1 VTGGRMSDT
10 LSPREREVLIAVA
23 EHRTNAEIAAELFIS
38 VRTVESH
45 VAALLRKT
53 STSDRRALIAA
64 APALLRPGSGHA
76 ARSSVTSFVGRAA
89 EREALAAALE
99 EHPLVTALGPGGVG
113 KTRLAQ
119 AVMAERSDRYA
130 DGAWYVDLVPVT
142 DPERVAPAIAV
153 VLGVHERQDR
163 SLADGL
169 AAWLAGRDLLLV
181 LDNCEHLLDGVAPLV
196 EHLLLASGGL
206 VVLATSRTRL
216 AVPFESVFPV
226 PGLSSGADGGPG
238 DAVRLFEARAAAAG
252 VVLSPDLRPR
262 VAAVCDALDGMALAI
277 ELAAAR
283 LPAMGLDGLE
293 AGLADRLPMLT
304 GGRRADDRHRSL
316 RATLDWSHALLPPPD
331 QAVLRR
337 VAVFAAPFS
346 AAAAA
351 SVLQDDLSVRP
362 GAEVEVLAELA
373 DSSLVIAELGPR
385 GTRYRLLE
393 TIRQYGAE
401 RLVEQ
406 GEDLATRSAHLAWC
420 LRQAEELGLRMDE
433 GSEVWQEDFDAVAD
447 DLRAALGWAR
457 GRPACRAVAHRLA
470 ERFGSALFTRGRPAE
485 SQRRLEEAAALA
497 ADAGARATCL
507 RAAAGAAEA
516 RQAGN
521 ESFRL
526 RREAAAGF
534 VRAGDPAG
542 GAVELTRAAELASRF
557 MMLSPRPGPE
567 EARSLVEQAR
577 RLAGDDPVVQARVL
591 ASEAFLVP
599 QDDPATAELA
609 RRAIELA
616 HRAGDVVG
624 ESVALDGLCAV
635 QLTRGDLRGGAA
647 SAFRRLELLDLLAI
661 TPELGLELSDAL
673 GMSTGCAIGVGD
685 LVLAGRFAD
694 RILALPYYAGEQ
706 HLATARMLIVDVL
719 AGDLERCALMAVRFR
734 EDWDRAGRPRAS
746 NLSAPALSASVAFGL
761 LGDDAAAAE
770 WRAVTDLLLTGPER
784 DEEFDLSSLEVMV
797 LLHRGRFDEAVRRL
811 TREPERPDDWYDAT
825 WRPWY
830 AALWAEAA
838 VLAGLPDAAARVAR
852 ARPIVDPNRIA
863 VALLDRA
870 AALLDGDGAALPA
883 IAQRLRAAG
892 CPYQAARTGLL
903 APPGRLREQGAA
915 DMARL
920 GATVRA

>member
-1 VTGGRMSDT
+1 MTGGRSSDT
-10 LSPREREVLIAVA
+10 LSPREREVLGAVA

-53 STSDRRALIAA
+53 SAGDRRALIAA
-64 APALLRPGSGHA
+64 APGLLRAGSGSGRST
-76 ARSSVTSFVGRAA
+76 RSSVTSFVGRVA
-89 EREALAAALE
+89 EREALGAALD

-119 AVMAERSDRYA
+119 AVMAERGDRYA

-142 DPERVAPAIAV
+142 DPERVAPAIAA
-153 VLGVHERQDR
+153 VLGIPERQDR
-163 SLADGL
+163 SLAEGL

-181 LDNCEHLLDGVAPLV
+181 LDNCEHLLDGVAALL

-226 PGLSSGADGGPG
+226 PGLSSDRDGAPG

-252 VVLSPDLRPR
+252 VVLGPELRPR
-262 VAAVCDALDGMALAI
+262 VAHVCDALDGMALAI

-316 RATLDWSHALLPPPD
+316 RATLDWSYALLPAAD
-331 QAVLRR
+331 KAVLRG

-346 AAAAA
+346 ASAAA
-351 SVLQDDLSVRP
+351 SVLQDDRST

-401 RLVEQ
+401 RLAEH

-420 LRQAEELGLRMDE
+420 AGEAEELRSRTDAGGELWR
-433 GSEVWQEDFDAVAD
+433 EDFDAVAD
-447 DLRAALGWAR
+447 DLRAALAWAR
-457 GRPACRAVAHRLA
+457 GRPDCRAVAYRLA

-497 ADAGARATCL
+497 ADPATAASCL

-526 RREAAAGF
+526 RRDAAAAF

-542 GAVELTRAAELASRF
+542 GAEELTKAALLVIRF
-557 MMLSPRPGPE
+557 NMLSPPPGPE
-567 EARSLVEQAR
+567 EVRSLLTDAR
-577 RLAGDDPVVQARVL
+577 RLAGDDPVAQGRVL
-591 ASEAFLVP
+591 ASEACLAP
-599 QDDPATAELA
+599 QDDATSAELA
-609 RRAIELA
+609 RRAIELT
-616 HRAGDVVG
+616 HRAGDAVG
-624 ESVALDGLCAV
+624 ESVALDALCAV
-635 QLTRGDLRGGAA
+635 QLTLGDLQAGAA
-647 SAFRRLELLDLLAI
+647 SAFRRVELLDPLVI
-661 TPELGLELSDAL
+661 TPELGFELFDAL
-673 GMSTGCAIGVGD
+673 GMSTGCAVGVGD
-685 LVLAGRFAD
+685 LTLAARFAG
-694 RILALPYYAGEQ
+694 RILALPYYAEEQ
-706 HLATARMLIVDVL
+706 HLATTRLLIVDAL
-719 AGDLERCALMAVRFR
+719 AGNLERCALMAERFR
-734 EDWDRAGRPRAS
+734 EDWDRAGRPLAS
-746 NLSAPALSASVAFGL
+746 NLSAPALSASVAFAL

-784 DEEFDLSSLEVMV
+784 DEEFDLSSLEVLV
-797 LLHRGRFDEAVRRL
+797 LLHRCRFDEAVRRL
-811 TREPERPDDWYDAT
+811 TRDPLRPDDWYNAA

-838 VLAGLPDAAARVAR
+838 VLADLPDAAERVAR
-852 ARPIVDPNRIA
+852 ARRVGAPNPIA

-870 AALLDGDGAALPA
+870 AALLDGDEAALPA
-883 IAQRLRAAG
+883 IAERLRAAG

-903 APPGRLREQGAA
+903 AAPGDLREQGAA

-920 GATVRA
+920 GATVRK